1 MAKNSDGSMPILE
14 HFVELRL
21 RIAISAGAFLV
32 AVIFCFA
39 NIELIRGL
47 LTIPLEGLKLIY
59 LSPPEAFVANLRL
72 AFISGLILSSPV
84 IIYEISA
91 FIFPGL
97 TGGEKKFYV
106 GVILGILILFSAG
119 VFFAYYIAYPF
130 TLFFFLRFAAGE
142 LEPRFTVSEYIS
154 FIFSFHM
161 AIGLVF
167 QLPLFTWALGKMGL
181 ISTQFLRKHRKV
193 AVLILL
199 LLSAVITPPD
209 IISQLILIIPLT
221 LLYELGI
228 LMVLISERKRNK
240 ERENL

>member
-1 MAKNSDGSMPILE
+1 MPILE
-14 HFVELRL
+14 HFAELRL

-32 AVIFCFA
+32 AAIICFA
-39 NIELIRGL
+39 NIEMIRGV
-47 LTIPLEGLKLIY
+47 LTVPLQGLELIY

-84 IIYEISA
+84 IIYEVLA

-97 TGGEKKFYV
+97 TRGEKKFFI
-106 GVILGILILFSAG
+106 GVLFGIIVLFSAG
-119 VFFAYYIAYPF
+119 VLFAYYIAYPF

-154 FIFSFHM
+154 FVFSFHV

-167 QLPLFTWALGKMGL
+167 QLPLFTWALGRLGL
-181 ISTQFLRKHRKV
+181 ISTGFLRKHRKIALLV
-193 AVLILL
+193 LL

-209 IISQLILIIPLT
+209 IVSQIILIVPLT
-221 LLYELGI
+221 LLYEMGI
-228 LMVLISERKRNK
+228 LMVLISERQRRS
-240 ERENL
+240 ELEQL